1 MSTAL
6 SPETLHTPIRRPAY
20 EMQPNDA
27 SQLFGLENIYASGEV
42 PTVDDIE
49 ILLESD
55 YAAVYPGETTEERHN
70 AEQIKQSHP
79 WVFNDEQYRIASIV
93 AGREPGVVVDATTDT
108 IIEKEFKRYKKIRNR
123 NRENPGN
130 SPLPSEASL
139 LEDFQAITEKR
150 LQLHDDYFAT
160 FGIPDPDEEKWLSR
174 NPSFLPDM
182 RGGLLPQFVRRTN
195 SRDRNGATAVGGE
208 QKRGVRWAALGAIIG
223 GLAVAAATYKYGVEP
238 HFHNSADWGALFK
251 HRQLPHHHGRLMPF
265 FTEHFDG
272 SPHGVWSQAAPSPTP
287 TPNVNPVTPTHDQVI
302 NALTGKDR
310 PTSGP
315 WTNTV
320 YPKFDSPNVS
330 GEHTMALSTHHEGR
344 SLTDWYQG
352 DAGLSRHR
360 TVDGVGVDRL
370 DEVAKATGL
379 KIDKNHADYQS
390 MIDDFRGRLQRLG
403 DITNS
408 EARQL
413 RVGKIIPTFSDRET
427 FSFLNLDK
435 YSGVVDASHAAKIT
449 NLNTVLGPEHAV
461 LDLGTVSQHTTSTL
475 GHTSLAGLENSKGHL
490 ELGGYSVGLS
500 PTEAGAN
507 AHTGWG
513 AVSDYLSQYTAEL
526 PHANLEFQE
535 HMTRLTAEANNVS
548 IGERR
553 PGYILD
559 TELPVGFRWFL
570 PSREQLMAEYHAWWQ
585 QTEEVRRLAQKDLAL
600 AS

>member
-1 MSTAL
+1 MGSIEHFSTVAQTATDTLANIHPSQNGSLGPEIAEAARPVGHSAFGNLLQRPSDLPYAL
-6 SPETLHTPIRRPAY
+6 GAMMTVGLSDRLGRFREYMQRRRRPY
-20 EMQPNDA
+20 NQMLVGTPN
-27 SQLFGLENIYASGEV
+27 EEGEV
-42 PTVDDIE
+42 
-49 ILLESD
+49 
-55 YAAVYPGETTEERHN
+55 
-70 AEQIKQSHP
+70 
-79 WVFNDEQYRIASIV
+79 
-93 AGREPGVVVDATTDT
+93 
-108 IIEKEFKRYKKIRNR
+108 IIEPVNI
-123 NRENPGN
+123 G
-130 SPLPSEASL
+130 
-139 LEDFQAITEKR
+139 
-150 LQLHDDYFAT
+150 
-160 FGIPDPDEEKWLSR
+160 
-174 NPSFLPDM
+174 
-182 RGGLLPQFVRRTN
+182 
-195 SRDRNGATAVGGE
+195 RNGATAVE
-208 QKRGVRWAALGAIIG
+208 VVEVNEDRRWTSGRILG
-223 GLAVAAATYKYGVEP
+223 GLAVLGAGLLGGYLTAKYAVEP
-238 HFHNSADWGALFK
+238 HFHNSADLGALFK
-251 HRQLPHHHGRLMPF
+251 HGELPHHHGRLQP

-435 YSGVVDASHAAKIT
+435 YSDVVDTSHAAKIT

-461 LDLGTVSQHTTSTL
+461 LDLGTVSQHTPSTL

-513 AVSDYLSQYTAEL
+513 AVSDYLSQYAAEL
-526 PHANLEFQE
+526 PHANLEFQD
-535 HMTRLTAEANNVS
+535 HITRLTAEANNVS